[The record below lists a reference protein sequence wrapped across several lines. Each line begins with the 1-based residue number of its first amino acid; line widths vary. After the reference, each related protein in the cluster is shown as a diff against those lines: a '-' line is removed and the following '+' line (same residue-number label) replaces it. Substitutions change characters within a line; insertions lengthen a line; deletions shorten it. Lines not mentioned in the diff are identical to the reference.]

1 MNSLPLGRLF
11 LFDSLFLLMYTFFVL
26 FKSHRLLE
34 ALQKTKNNK
43 IDKFLA
49 FTINA
54 IVVLKNLTGSPKG
67 DHTL

>member
-49 FTINA
+49 FTITA